1 MKQTPLPGIL
11 STPLASGGTS
21 QTGTLQE
28 PQGGRE
34 RRWRDAGRKR
44 EVEDPRLTNEVGSS
58 SAPSPTH
65 PVSISGHHHISRVLS
80 AAL

>member
-1 MKQTPLPGIL
+1 MKQTPLLGIL
-11 STPLASGGTS
+11 STGGTS
-21 QTGTLQE
+21 QTGTLRE

-34 RRWRDAGRKR
+34 SGWRDVGRKR